1 MGGASSTRSA
11 NRLLRRIIRAM
22 HIRFTK
28 MQGAGNDFVVLD
40 ETCGRLNLSAAQ
52 YRWLADRRFGVG
64 ADQILSVRP
73 SPGPGLDFEYVIHNA
88 DGGEVE
94 HCGNGAR
101 CFVRYV
107 RDKRLTDRNP
117 VRVKIQHG
125 ELSLR
130 LLDDG
135 RVTVDMGPPVFDLA
149 RVPFDASG
157 LQAQPMGGFERW
169 PLHLPGVGEVLM
181 STLSMGNPHAV
192 LLAGDVDTAP
202 VEDWGPLIE
211 RHARFPERVNV
222 GFLQVIDRHTA
233 RLRVFERGSG
243 ETLACGTG
251 ACAAVVAGI
260 RLGLLDTEVD
270 VHTRGGLLT
279 IAWQDSPEYRAPVL
293 MTGPAAT
300 VFEGELDLPDLP

>member
-1 MGGASSTRSA
+1 
-11 NRLLRRIIRAM
+11 M

-40 ETCGRLNLSAAQ
+40 ETQGRLGLNTAQ
-52 YRWLADRRFGVG
+52 YRWLADRHFGVG

-73 SPGPGLDFEYVIHNA
+73 SPAPGLDFEYVIHNA

-107 RDKRLTDRNP
+107 HEKNLSQRNP
-117 VRVKIQHG
+117 LRVKVQQG
-125 ELSLR
+125 ELELR
-130 LLDDG
+130 MNPDG

-157 LQAQPMGGFERW
+157 LQPQPMGGFERW
-169 PLHLPGVGEVLM
+169 ALDLADGVQAPVAVV
-181 STLSMGNPHAV
+181 SMGNPHAV
-192 LLAGDVDTAP
+192 LLVDDVDTAP
-202 VEDWGPLIE
+202 VLTLGPQIE
-211 RHARFPERVNV
+211 RHARFPRRVNA
-222 GFLQVIDRHTA
+222 GFMQVQSRSSV
-233 RLRVFERGSG
+233 RLRVYERGAG

-260 RLGLLDTEVD
+260 RLGLLDAQVD
-270 VHTRGGLLT
+270 VHTHGGVLT
-279 IAWQDSPEYRAPVL
+279 MEWTDTPAHDQPVR
-293 MTGPAAT
+293 MTGPATT
-300 VFEGELDLPDLP
+300 VFEGEIDVPDLP

>member
-1 MGGASSTRSA
+1 
-11 NRLLRRIIRAM
+11 M

-40 ETCGRLNLSAAQ
+40 ETRGPLNLSAAQ
-52 YRWLADRRFGVG
+52 YRWLADRHFGVG

-73 SPGPGLDFEYVIHNA
+73 SPGPGLDFEYVIHNG
-88 DGGEVE
+88 DGGEVA

-107 RDKRLTDRNP
+107 RDKGLTDRNP
-117 VRVKIQHG
+117 VRVKVMHG

-135 RVTVDMGPPVFDLA
+135 RVTVDMGPPVFELA

-157 LQAQPMGGFERW
+157 LQAQTLGGFERW
-169 PLHLPGVGEVLM
+169 PLDLPGVGEVLM
-181 STLSMGNPHAV
+181 ATLSMGNPHAV

-202 VEDWGPLIE
+202 VEAWGPLIE

-222 GFLQVIDRHTA
+222 GFLQVIDRRTV
-233 RLRVFERGSG
+233 RLRVFERGAG

-260 RLGLLDTEVD
+260 RLGLLDAEVN
-270 VHTRGGLLT
+270 VQTRGGRLT
-279 IAWQDSPEYRAPVL
+279 IAWTDTLDHGESVL
-293 MTGPAAT
+293 MTGPATT
-300 VFEGELDLPDLP
+300 VFEGELDLPELP